1 MRVDPPVPACT
12 RRSRPARSSGWRCP
26 AAGWCGGAKTAIP
39 PRSSSVWRAPRKGAE
54 SLAPLGRLITPTVGG
69 TVIVRDVGPRILRH
83 VAKEVKHEQFYDL
96 DVLTVT
102 VDTRALV

>member
-1 MRVDPPVPACT
+1 MVTSRTPWRNSSTHEDEDVRTGDGVRHDLQQRRKLGHGGGKDDDDAVPE
-12 RRSRPARSSGWRCP
+12 GH
-26 AAGWCGGAKTAIP
+26 P
-39 PRSSSVWRAPRKGAE
+39 PRR
-54 SLAPLGRLITPTVGG
+54 GRRIGKLDADHQ
-69 TVIVRDVGPRILRH
+69 IVRDVGPRILRH